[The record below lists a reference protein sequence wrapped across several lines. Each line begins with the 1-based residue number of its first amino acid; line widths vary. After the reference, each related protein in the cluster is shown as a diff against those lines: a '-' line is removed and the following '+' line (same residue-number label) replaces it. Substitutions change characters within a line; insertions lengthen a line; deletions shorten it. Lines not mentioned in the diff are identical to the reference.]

1 MNKTKTAPY
10 DSIVRQCTLKG
21 HQTMKKL
28 NLCITKNCLI
38 RALRTFLQTA
48 IGYVITNVALNLS
61 GVDFSDKNMVKNVLI
76 GLAISALSAGA
87 AAVMNIEKADKG
99 ENKDG

>member
-1 MNKTKTAPY
+1 
-10 DSIVRQCTLKG
+10 
-21 HQTMKKL
+21 MKKL

-87 AAVMNIEKADKG
+87 AAVMNIEKTEKG

>member
-1 MNKTKTAPY
+1 
-10 DSIVRQCTLKG
+10 
-21 HQTMKKL
+21 MKKL

-48 IGYVITNVALNLS
+48 IGCVITNVALNLS

-76 GLAISALSAGA
+76 GLAVSALSAGA

>member
-1 MNKTKTAPY
+1 
-10 DSIVRQCTLKG
+10 
-21 HQTMKKL
+21 MKKL

-48 IGYVITNVALNLS
+48 IGYVITNVALKLS

>member
-1 MNKTKTAPY
+1 
-10 DSIVRQCTLKG
+10 
-21 HQTMKKL
+21 MKKL

-76 GLAISALSAGA
+76 GLAVSALSAGA
-87 AAVMNIEKADKG
+87 AAVMNIEKTEKG

>member
-1 MNKTKTAPY
+1 
-10 DSIVRQCTLKG
+10 
-21 HQTMKKL
+21 MKKL

>member
-1 MNKTKTAPY
+1 
-10 DSIVRQCTLKG
+10 
-21 HQTMKKL
+21 MKKL

-76 GLAISALSAGA
+76 GLAVSALSAGA

>member
-1 MNKTKTAPY
+1 
-10 DSIVRQCTLKG
+10 
-21 HQTMKKL
+21 MKKL

-48 IGYVITNVALNLS
+48 IGYFITNVALNLS

-76 GLAISALSAGA
+76 GLAVSALSAGA
-87 AAVMNIEKADKG
+87 AAVMNIEKTEKG